1 MEFGTQELEQVW
13 ERRPSPGRRRH
24 EGQWKDPPRGIPKVP
39 LEVGKS
45 GVPDWRRLDL
55 LGRPEVKRPIVRSAR
70 GMELLPEEGAADW
83 RDIRV

>member
-24 EGQWKDPPRGIPKVP
+24 EGQWKDP

-45 GVPDWRRLDL
+45 GVAP
-55 LGRPEVKRPIVRSAR
+55 GYEVSLIGDV
-70 GMELLPEEGAADW
+70 
-83 RDIRV
+83 